1 MTIDF
6 HIKAHAKWILAGEHA
21 VLRGHPALVFPIP
34 GKFIELT
41 YVKGDKSLEVEFNAS
56 YEETFLVLFWGVF
69 EEALTLLNKKHQ
81 DIRGNLS
88 FRNNIPMGA
97 GMGFSAAF
105 CVSLTKFFEWNGWIS
120 PEEAFEFARKLEDHF
135 HGKSSG
141 VDIAGSLYNCGVHY
155 QMNHTPEPLSLKW
168 RPHLYLSHSGHISVT
183 SKCVNLVKE
192 LWQTNEA
199 LAKKLD
205 LQMAESV
212 KIAEKSLAMDEKE
225 GNKQLKNALELAEN
239 CFLQWGLINTDLD
252 AHLTELKKQGA
263 LACKPTGAGD
273 GGFVLS
279 LWDKLPDLPFE
290 MIAVF

>member
-1 MTIDF
+1 MSIDF
-6 HIKAHAKWILAGEHA
+6 HVKAHAKWILAGEHA

-34 GKFIELT
+34 GKFVELF
-41 YVKGDKSLEVEFNAS
+41 YVEGEGPLEVEFNAL

-69 EEALTLLNKKHQ
+69 EEALKLLNKKHQ
-81 DIRGNLS
+81 DILGRLN

-105 CVSLTKFFEWNGWIS
+105 CVSLTKFFEWKGWVS
-120 PEEAFEFARKLEDHF
+120 SAEAFEFARKLEDHF

-141 VDIAGSLYNCGVHY
+141 VDIAGSLYSGGVHY
-155 QMNHTPEPLSLKW
+155 QMHQTPIPLIIKW

-183 SKCVNLVKE
+183 SKCVNLVNE
-192 LWQTNEA
+192 LWQTAET

-205 LQMAESV
+205 TQMAKSV
-212 KIAEKSLAMDEKE
+212 AMAEAALLADKKE
-225 GNKQLKNALELAEN
+225 GQKQLKAAIDLAEN
-239 CFLQWGLINTDLD
+239 CFSQWGLINVDLSS
-252 AHLTELKKQGA
+252 HCIELKSHGA

-273 GGFVLS
+273 GGYVLS
-279 LWDKLPDLPFE
+279 LWDKLPDLSFE